1 MTQLRE
7 RISVLEKKLSIET
20 NISFSNNIA
29 SSRHS
34 LVREQSGIKSI
45 DTFALADY
53 MGVGCLTTFITLIA
67 SKRLA
72 QLQFI
77 WLLGCLIFF
86 LYYGINT
93 FFTAEG
99 NENADFKPETKNYVI
114 DYSSED
120 EQYEMPYVYIFWYL
134 SLAQYNI
141 TEGTTMN
148 RTELSNQLLQ
158 AQGDFSNSVFIEYT
172 DSHSTDVLDTKVSAH
187 VSDDTSSSLG
197 FWGFFKF
204 DLSAPNPV
212 LGPWNLYI
220 LLNGDAMSLNST
232 VSLKHIVTYLSRED
246 LYNFPGGVIV
256 KLDALDEV
264 DIVDLNVV
272 FYDETVTHKHGSDV
286 KQHDIMMRWTQT
298 TLHID
303 DLYIV
308 ANVIAESTDIVLLLT
323 PNLEVEHWFEYVAF
337 GYTDW
342 MTGMGGLSSLLCA
355 TFLWVSYYIAM
366 YFGDGFSMG
375 ILPGLTFTFS
385 NYEDVHWI
393 KRKMHQSEEAA

>member
-134 SLAQYNI
+134 SLAQCNI
-141 TEGTTMN
+141 TERTRMN
-148 RTELSNQLLQ
+148 QTELSNQLLQ

-172 DSHSTDVLDTKVSAH
+172 DSTEFLDAKVSAR

-204 DLSAPNPV
+204 NLSAPNPV

-232 VSLKHIVTYLSRED
+232 VSLKHIVTYISRED
-246 LYNFPGGVIV
+246 FYYFPGGVIV
-256 KLDALDEV
+256 KWDAVDEV
-264 DIVDLNVV
+264 DMVDCNVV
-272 FYDETVTHKHGSDV
+272 NYDETVTHKHGSDV
-286 KQHDIMMRWTQT
+286 EHHDIEMGWTQT

-303 DLYIV
+303 DLYII
-308 ANVIAESTDIVLLLT
+308 ADVITESTDIVLFIT